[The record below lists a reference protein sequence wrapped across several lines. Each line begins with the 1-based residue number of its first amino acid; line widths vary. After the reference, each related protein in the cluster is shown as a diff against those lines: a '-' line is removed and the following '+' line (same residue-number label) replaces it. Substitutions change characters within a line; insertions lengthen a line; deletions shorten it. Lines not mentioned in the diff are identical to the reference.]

1 MNALKIPSFSF
12 GKEVVALVIV
22 AYLSL
27 TVPRPWI
34 SWPSSQ
40 SGLHRAAYE
49 NKFRVCPSFCFSL
62 GLPIA
67 YRRKNRRNQKCV
79 LGLSYGLFSDRNSGM
94 LGFPYNG
101 KNGGG
106 LVAKSCPTLRNPMD
120 WSLPGSS
127 VHGILQART
136 LVGGHFLL
144 QWEEW
149 WLLIPSSPSCYLL
162 STIPF
167 KQSHNWTLPTDLILH

>member
-40 SGLHRAAYE
+40 SRLHRAAYE

-62 GLPIA
+62 GLEWQGAGLEKALQTWVFCSQSINELIKWILEKQ
-67 YRRKNRRNQKCV
+67 YLVKNRNVFVRGSVVQWKEPENQRKHQQGLDSWARTPGIL
-79 LGLSYGLFSDRNSGM
+79 LGDFRQRVGPLWDWFS
-94 LGFPYNG
+94 
-101 KNGGG
+101 
-106 LVAKSCPTLRNPMD
+106 
-120 WSLPGSS
+120 SS
-127 VHGILQART
+127 VKCKKYIGSVREILA
-136 LVGGHFLL
+136 FL
-144 QWEEW
+144 
-149 WLLIPSSPSCYLL
+149 
-162 STIPF
+162 
-167 KQSHNWTLPTDLILH
+167 